1 MCPYSAVAP
10 VLAEAEMPP
19 TPDTAPS
26 DSTNCVIAA
35 ADAKTKHTSAVTH
48 LNELTK
54 ISVKQAGGLQY

>member
-1 MCPYSAVAP
+1 
-10 VLAEAEMPP
+10 MPP